1 MFDSIDDWLIIA
13 VVAGILFYGSTK
25 IPQLAHSLGRS
36 VGEFKKGRL
45 EVERELQAEQAKAAI
60 PAPADEPPNL
70 VGEACASQ
78 TTGVRHHRPGGV
90 FRPAPRGWPGD

>member
-13 VVAGILFYGSTK
+13 VVAGILFYGSSK

-45 EVERELQAEQAKAAI
+45 ESERELKAEQAASSNV
-60 PAPADEPPNL
+60 PAPS
-70 VGEACASQ
+70 G
-78 TTGVRHHRPGGV
+78 
-90 FRPAPRGWPGD
+90 PAH

>member
-13 VVAGILFYGSTK
+13 VVAGILFYGSSK

-45 EVERELQAEQAKAAI
+45 EVERELKAEQSSTTSPSAPSG
-60 PAPADEPPNL
+60 PA
-70 VGEACASQ
+70 
-78 TTGVRHHRPGGV
+78 H
-90 FRPAPRGWPGD
+90 